1 MGGSSLGWCW
11 CRNSVHSLL
20 LGFLREKQRVENINW
35 KLCLHFGDTPKWYI
49 WLSNDYYYHL
59 LSVFQSLPQ
68 DFEVGVISM
77 VLYPWDSPG
86 KNTEMGS
93 HSLLQGFFLLGESHG
108 QRSLVGYSPLGLKE
122 SDMTEGL
129 TLPLHIIFC
138 NLRKRD
144 FQNIQ

>member
-1 MGGSSLGWCW
+1 
-11 CRNSVHSLL
+11 
-20 LGFLREKQRVENINW
+20 
-35 KLCLHFGDTPKWYI
+35 
-49 WLSNDYYYHL
+49 
-59 LSVFQSLPQ
+59 
-68 DFEVGVISM
+68 M

-93 HSLLQGFFLLGESHG
+93 HSLLQGFLLLGESYG
-108 QRSLVGYSPLGLKE
+108 QRSLAGYSPLGLKE